1 MNLQDFI
8 AETLSQIV
16 NGVRAAQETVGP
28 QGAEVS
34 PHLSGG
40 PSINSTHGFVP
51 THAGV
56 YAQIV
61 AFDVALTVKE
71 GTGTK
76 GGIGVFA
83 GAVTLGSS
91 GQSSA
96 EQSSISH
103 VKFSVPLTLP
113 NRRER

>member
-1 MNLQDFI
+1 VNLQDFI
-8 AETLSQIV
+8 TETLTQIV
-16 NGVRAAQETVGP
+16 QGVKASQEVVAV

-40 PSINSTHGFVP
+40 PAVNSTHGFVP
-51 THAGV
+51 TKTGV

-61 AFDVALTVKE
+61 SFDVALTVKE

-96 EQSSISH
+96 ENSSISH
-103 VKFSVPLTLP
+103 VKFAVPLTLP
-113 NRRER
+113 TRDRG

>member
-8 AETLSQIV
+8 SETLSQIV
-16 NGVRAAQETVGP
+16 HGVRAAQEAVQP
-28 QGAEVS
+28 EGATVS
-34 PHLSGG
+34 PHLTGG
-40 PSINSTHGFVP
+40 PSINSAHGFVP
-51 THAGV
+51 TQEGV

-103 VKFSVPLTLP
+103 VRFSVPLTLP
-113 NRRER
+113 TRRER